1 MIEKCVEQFEK
12 VKEPERISIS
22 NVACPVQETEKVSF
36 DLMTDQAIKE
46 YRQKRLLETTIQN
59 QTTSLFNFWLA
70 CFVSFVVFMMLTQKR
85 KRLMVDEKYKKLTI
99 VNRN

>member
-1 MIEKCVEQFEK
+1 
-12 VKEPERISIS
+12 
-22 NVACPVQETEKVSF
+22 
-36 DLMTDQAIKE
+36 MTDQAIKE

-70 CFVSFVVFMMLTQKR
+70 CFVSFVVFIVLTQKR